1 MRPWAVP
8 VPVPGPLRP
17 PGRKPKNVGG
27 QISGYLSFSAPVV
40 QTPKHRSEYTMLGGS
55 GLKGRGAIPAIARQR
70 LTAFPR
76 SSRSVGLPDELNEP
90 PFGEF

>member
-1 MRPWAVP
+1 MRPWTVP

-27 QISGYLSFSAPVV
+27 KVSGICLSLLLLFELQNTGLGLVE
-40 QTPKHRSEYTMLGGS
+40 HTMLGGS
-55 GLKGRGAIPAIARQR
+55 GLNGRGAIPAIARQR

-76 SSRSVGLPDELNEP
+76 SSRSVGLPRWIE
-90 PFGEF
+90 